1 MRLLLDECL
10 PRKLK
15 KSLCE
20 HECRTVPHEGRAG
33 KSNGE
38 LLSLAEKAGFQV
50 LLPLDHGIEW
60 QQNLR
65 LRSIAIVLI
74 RTKSSRLADL
84 LPRVLDILKL
94 LSSLPPGQLVKVG

>member
-10 PRKLK
+10 PRELK
-15 KSLCE
+15 KRLSE
-20 HECRTVPHEGRAG
+20 HECRTVPDEGRAG

-38 LLSLAEKAGFQV
+38 LLALAEKAGFQV
-50 LLPLDHGIEW
+50 LLPLDHGIAW

-84 LPRVLDILKL
+84 LPRVLDILKV
-94 LSSLPPGQLVKVG
+94 LSSLQPGQLVKVG